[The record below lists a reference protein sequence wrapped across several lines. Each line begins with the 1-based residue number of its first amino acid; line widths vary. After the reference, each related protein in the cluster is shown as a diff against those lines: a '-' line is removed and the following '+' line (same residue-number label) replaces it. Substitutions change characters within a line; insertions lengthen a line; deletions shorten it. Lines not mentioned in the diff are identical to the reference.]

1 MKNFGKEELLDKVFR
16 QKLKDHEMTGT
27 DHLWKGIE
35 SRLEDKKRIT
45 IGSGLSWKKWFVIFS
60 LIFVGGFAAYKLQSI
75 SNTKK
80 NKTIENEQ
88 NVMRKNNG
96 IAQDNNKINESTQV
110 NENSKLSS
118 GENEIGKEGSVSD
131 ISFQPTQ
138 ENTGV
143 VAETKAMHSKEGIAS
158 NSKKDLGGDKV
169 YSKTR
174 KHRNNTRQF
183 IENQSDI
190 ISTSKFNSTIV
201 NTIEPNTAG
210 SLQNESGSNALLS
223 VPLSEN
229 TEDNSISK
237 ATTLLGSVV
246 SSTTKMPKKIKKY
259 EYEDDGCNIF
269 KNDRKRYY
277 LDLYYSPELTSKS
290 ITAKN
295 PVHQKYADL
304 RTSDEKF
311 AVSYS
316 MGVRG
321 SVVFRNGLALR
332 SGLMY
337 SVIKENFDW
346 DSGDETNTKIVFNP
360 LTGKN
365 DTTTI
370 ISDIISRSNNSYK
383 FFDIPFYVGY
393 EKELRDFVFSANAG
407 LGFNLSSRQ
416 SGIIY
421 ENENKTYYKLG
432 NGTDAVSNI
441 YKQNVGVSA
450 LFNFGLNYRINQRF
464 RLLIEPS
471 FRYYLSGLTTKDHI
485 LKHNTLQSGVILGVR
500 YKLF

>member
-1 MKNFGKEELLDKVFR
+1 
-16 QKLKDHEMTGT
+16 
-27 DHLWKGIE
+27 
-35 SRLEDKKRIT
+35 
-45 IGSGLSWKKWFVIFS
+45 
-60 LIFVGGFAAYKLQSI
+60 
-75 SNTKK
+75 
-80 NKTIENEQ
+80 
-88 NVMRKNNG
+88 
-96 IAQDNNKINESTQV
+96 
-110 NENSKLSS
+110 
-118 GENEIGKEGSVSD
+118 
-131 ISFQPTQ
+131 
-138 ENTGV
+138 
-143 VAETKAMHSKEGIAS
+143 
-158 NSKKDLGGDKV
+158 
-169 YSKTR
+169 
-174 KHRNNTRQF
+174 
-183 IENQSDI
+183 
-190 ISTSKFNSTIV
+190 
-201 NTIEPNTAG
+201 
-210 SLQNESGSNALLS
+210 
-223 VPLSEN
+223 
-229 TEDNSISK
+229 
-237 ATTLLGSVV
+237 
-246 SSTTKMPKKIKKY
+246 
-259 EYEDDGCNIF
+259 
-269 KNDRKRYY
+269 
-277 LDLYYSPELTSKS
+277 
-290 ITAKN
+290 
-295 PVHQKYADL
+295 
-304 RTSDEKF
+304 
-311 AVSYS
+311 

-346 DSGDETNTKIVFNP
+346 DSGDEEITKTVFNQQ
-360 LTGKN
+360 TGKYEI
-365 DTTTI
+365 TI
-370 ISDIISRSNNSYK
+370 ETRDIISRSNNSYK